1 MQTSH
6 FGTYEGQPVTLYTLK
21 NKNGMT
27 AKIMDYGATI
37 VTLTAPDRKGKYEDV
52 TLGFDTFDPYPTKSP
67 YFGCIVGRVGNRQRA
82 SQARD
87 ERNHDFTDLAH
98 GGSDR
103 NRRKH
108 PR

>member
-1 MQTSH
+1 MVLSNIALAMIMQTSH

-52 TLGFDTFDPYPTKSP
+52 ALGFDKFDDYPK
-67 YFGCIVGRVGNRQRA
+67 
-82 SQARD
+82 
-87 ERNHDFTDLAH
+87 
-98 GGSDR
+98 
-103 NRRKH
+103 
-108 PR
+108 